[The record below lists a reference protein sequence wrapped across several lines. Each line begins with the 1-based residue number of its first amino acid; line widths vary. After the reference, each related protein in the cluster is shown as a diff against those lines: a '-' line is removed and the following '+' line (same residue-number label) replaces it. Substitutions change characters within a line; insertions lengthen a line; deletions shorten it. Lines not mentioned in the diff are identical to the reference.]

1 LRSKFGRSAKFEKW
15 QGFNSGRQTIDEG
28 SSKMNTATLP
38 KNYLALCAGK
48 DCRNESPEGAVIC
61 GSCIEQLDGILDE
74 LERNYPFLTLLVNN
88 TFATRNT
95 GGVIDGSINL
105 TALECVDNIDRIIA
119 SMFDHVARMTS
130 NVDYVRDIDG
140 EVIPSLGASTSFEVP
155 LPMGGVDFPT
165 LRRAV
170 WLRESNGSFFNV
182 DFVANH
188 AEAGKWLKKLKREVA
203 LASDLVTSKAGRVLL
218 GSCRHCNDERDL
230 WLEKGSQIAVCRSCW
245 KTNNLADNFDA
256 ALSPAKKAKLMTAP
270 TISKAF
276 AALDILLTTKTIA
289 SWEHAE
295 LRRVEKA
302 ALKGEAIVNRLE
314 VKQIITVKN
323 FDGTSNR
330 ERKLY
335 DFDEVMA
342 YWRRVHEAKMSK
354 QRAARALMSDD
365 FIVEVTA

>member
-1 LRSKFGRSAKFEKW
+1 
-15 QGFNSGRQTIDEG
+15 
-28 SSKMNTATLP
+28 MNTTTFS

-61 GSCIEQLDGILDE
+61 GSCIEQLDGTLDE

-88 TFATRNT
+88 TFATRAT
-95 GGVIDGSINL
+95 GGVIDGSVNL

-119 SMFDHVARMTS
+119 AMFDHVARMTS
-130 NVDYVRDIDG
+130 NVDFVRDADG
-140 EVIPSLGASTSFEVP
+140 AVILSFGTSTSFEVP

-188 AEAGKWLKKLKREVA
+188 AEAGKWLKQLKFEVA

-218 GSCRHCNDERDL
+218 GSCRHCNDERDM
-230 WLEKGSQIAVCRSCW
+230 WLEKGAQNAVCRSCW
-245 KTNNLADNFDA
+245 KANNLADNFDA
-256 ALSPAKKAKLMTAP
+256 ALSPAKKTKLMTAP

-289 SWEHAE
+289 SWEQVE
-295 LRRVEKA
+295 KKRVEKA
-302 ALKGEAIVNRLE
+302 ALKGEVIVSRLE
-314 VKQIITVKN
+314 VKQVITVKN

-335 DFDEVMA
+335 DFDEVFT
-342 YWRRVHEAKMSK
+342 YWQRVHEAKMSK
-354 QRAARALMSDD
+354 QRADRARLNSDVV
-365 FIVEVTA
+365 FEVTV